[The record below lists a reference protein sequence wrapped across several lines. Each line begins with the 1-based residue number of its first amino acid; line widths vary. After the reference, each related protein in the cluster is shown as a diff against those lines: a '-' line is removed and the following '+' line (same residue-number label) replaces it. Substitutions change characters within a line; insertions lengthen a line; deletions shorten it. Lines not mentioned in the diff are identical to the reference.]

1 LPATFLGELPC
12 ADCPGIRYHL
22 NLFPDRVFFLRMIYL
37 GRDDNANFDDIGSW
51 VVSSDRGILLLKGS
65 REAPAMFRIKD
76 ANTLRML
83 DIEGR
88 DIESTLN
95 YDLLRTKDVE
105 PLEPRLGM
113 RGMYRYLADAGQFT
127 ECLTRRKWFVAQ
139 EKDNAALE
147 AAYTQARLSAGEE
160 LLVDLEGQVAMR
172 PRMEGK
178 GSQAMLVVDKFVNIW
193 PGDTCG
199 PRFSSAPL
207 ENTYWRLARLG
218 GKPVPVVASKREPHF
233 VLNGK
238 TKRIVGSGGCNRFMG
253 NYQQSGNRLTV
264 EKVGMTFM
272 ACPEG
277 MEAERDF
284 VAALEQVRSW
294 KILGEHLELFDG
306 NGGFLARFEARAL
319 K

>member
-1 LPATFLGELPC
+1 
-12 ADCPGIRYHL
+12 
-22 NLFPDRVFFLRMIYL
+22 
-37 GRDDNANFDDIGSW
+37 
-51 VVSSDRGILLLKGS
+51 
-65 REAPAMFRIKD
+65 
-76 ANTLRML
+76 ML
-83 DIEGR
+83 DVEGR
-88 DIESTLN
+88 DIESSLN

-105 PLEPRLGM
+105 PFEPRLGM
-113 RGMYRYLADAGQFT
+113 RGMYRYFADAGQFT

-160 LLVDLEGQVAMR
+160 LLVNLEGQVAMR
-172 PRMEGK
+172 PPMEGK
-178 GSQAMLVVDKFVNIW
+178 GPQAMLVVEKFVNIW

-218 GKPVPVVASKREPHF
+218 GKPVPVVANKREPHF

-253 NYQQSGNRLTV
+253 NYQQSGSRLTV
-264 EKVGMTFM
+264 GKVGTTFM

-284 VAALEQVRSW
+284 VAALEQVPSW

-306 NGGFLARFEARAL
+306 NGGFLARFEARAI